1 MSARLRARG
10 SHRRPTSTRSR
21 LAAGAVGAALVGV
34 ELLGAGSASAAGS
47 DDFARLRQCESG
59 GSYTINT
66 GNGYYGA
73 YQFNLGTWQGLGY
86 SGLPSSASPATQD
99 AAAIALQAQRGWS
112 PWPSCSS
119 QLGLYGRPSTGIS
132 VASYQASTPA
142 HSPARI
148 ASTSSYRG
156 QFFTTALVS
165 QVRSDVQSWQA
176 RMASLGYRLT
186 VDGQYGPQSASV
198 CVAFEKARGLEVD
211 SGVVGPQVWGAAF
224 GR

>member
-1 MSARLRARG
+1 MPARVRARG
-10 SHRRPTSTRSR
+10 SHRRPTSTKSK
-21 LAAGAVGAALVGV
+21 LAVGAVGAALVGV
-34 ELLGAGSASAAGS
+34 ELLGAGPASAAGS

-59 GSYTINT
+59 GNYSINT

-73 YQFNLGTWQGLGY
+73 YQFNLGTWRGLGY

-99 AAAIALQAQRGWS
+99 AAAITLQAQRGWS
-112 PWPSCSS
+112 PWPACSRK
-119 QLGLYGRPSTGIS
+119 LGLYGRSSTS
-132 VASYQASTPA
+132 VSTASFQARTAAPARVASS
-142 HSPARI
+142 
-148 ASTSSYRG
+148 SSYRG
-156 QFFTTALVS
+156 QLFTTALVS
-165 QVRSDVQSWQA
+165 QVRSDVRAWQA

-198 CVAFEKARGLEVD
+198 CVAFEKARGLDVD

>member
-1 MSARLRARG
+1 MPARVRARG
-10 SHRRPTSTRSR
+10 SHRRPTSTKSK
-21 LAAGAVGAALVGV
+21 LAVGAVGAALVGV
-34 ELLGAGSASAAGS
+34 ELLGAGPASAAS

-59 GSYTINT
+59 GNYSINT

-99 AAAIALQAQRGWS
+99 AAAITLQAQRGWS
-112 PWPSCSS
+112 PWPSCSR
-119 QLGLYGRPSTGIS
+119 QLGLYGRPSTSIS
-132 VASYQASTPA
+132 VTSYRASTPA
-142 HSPARI
+142 RAPRVAFTS
-148 ASTSSYRG
+148 SSYRG
-156 QFFTTALVS
+156 QLFTTALVS
-165 QVRSDVQSWQA
+165 QVRSDVRAWQA

-198 CVAFEKARGLEVD
+198 CVAFEKARGLDVD